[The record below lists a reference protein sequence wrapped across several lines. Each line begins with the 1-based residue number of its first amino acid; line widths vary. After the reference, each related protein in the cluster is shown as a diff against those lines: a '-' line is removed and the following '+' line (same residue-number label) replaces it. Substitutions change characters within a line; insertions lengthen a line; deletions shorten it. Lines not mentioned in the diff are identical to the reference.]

1 MDWKA
6 KMEQQLLEIEKKE
19 SKKLK
24 KLSKVT
30 TVDEPEAS
38 LESEQAKPE
47 QFK

>member
-1 MDWKA
+1 MDWKP

-30 TVDEPEAS
+30 RVDELEGS